1 MIKISITT
9 RTIEIVAKWMILTEL
24 KKENERDKTSEWS
37 ELPANGQN
45 YQRKNYQ
52 EEIYQRMVVRNSSL
66 MWVQLERC
74 REICVVAD

>member
-1 MIKISITT
+1 MRACFFANLFS
-9 RTIEIVAKWMILTEL
+9 R
-24 KKENERDKTSEWS
+24 
-37 ELPANGQN
+37 NGQN